1 LASVDRSTQWSTDV
15 TVEGKRV
22 AVVAPAGI
30 PDMDN
35 LAQAVSLVESWG
47 FSVSV
52 GAHVANRLRYLAGS
66 HQHRTS
72 DLLAALSDP
81 AIDIVWIARAGYG
94 CAHVL
99 PALPTTVP
107 CEKTVIGFSDA
118 TALFYALRQ
127 IPGIGVIHGPTLN
140 GLATK
145 VDDVSRR
152 GVLDTLTGVTPAP
165 LPLERLHGP
174 ADSTKGP
181 LVGGNLTGRRIRR
194 RTRTGIARIR
204 RHYAG
209 KHRATFLPPSRTAQ
223 DLYLRL
229 SQSRAV

>member
-1 LASVDRSTQWSTDV
+1 VQ
-15 TVEGKRV
+15 GKRV

-35 LAQAVSLVESWG
+35 LAQAVPLLVSWG
-47 FSVSV
+47 FPVSLGV
-52 GAHVANRLRYLAGS
+52 HVADRFRYLAGS
-66 HQHRTS
+66 HLHRTV
-72 DLLAALSDP
+72 DMLAALSDP
-81 AIDIVWIARAGYG
+81 AVDIVCIARAGYG

-99 PALPTTVP
+99 PALPSSVP

-118 TALFYALRQ
+118 TARFYALRQ

-152 GVLDTLTGVTPAP
+152 SVLDALTGGTPVP

-174 ADSTKGP
+174 ADSIEAP
-181 LVGGNLTGRRIRR
+181 LVVATSRCLP
-194 RTRTGIARIR
+194 ARPAAVGSR
-204 RHYAG
+204 DS
-209 KHRATFLPPSRTAQ
+209 AT
-223 DLYLRL
+223 RL
-229 SQSRAV
+229 SCWRTLLNLHTASTAAS